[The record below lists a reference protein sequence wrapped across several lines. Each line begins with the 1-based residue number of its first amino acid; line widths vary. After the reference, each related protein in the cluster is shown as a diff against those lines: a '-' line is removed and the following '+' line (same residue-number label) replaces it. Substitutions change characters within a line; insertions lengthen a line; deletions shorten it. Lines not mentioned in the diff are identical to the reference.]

1 MNRALSYMMIGALC
15 SGAVILYLQN
25 KKEIQNAMWRMK
37 QEGMKQ
43 VDKIKATFRLMHFWR
58 TRPLSKLSGLFFTR

>member
-1 MNRALSYMMIGALC
+1 MMIGALC

-43 VDKIKATFRLMHFWR
+43 VDKIKATFR
-58 TRPLSKLSGLFFTR
+58 

>member
-1 MNRALSYMMIGALC
+1 MNKALSYMMIGALC

-43 VDKIKATFRLMHFWR
+43 VDKIKATFR
-58 TRPLSKLSGLFFTR
+58 

>member
-43 VDKIKATFRLMHFWR
+43 VDKIKATFR
-58 TRPLSKLSGLFFTR
+58 